1 MRVKILQPFTC
12 SRDGGSVDL
21 KAGQEADIFGDALL
35 RALEDGGYIRAIAS
49 ETTLAAIA
57 ELERGDGKRVET
69 VDALMVALND
79 DAAEE
84 LEAIDDVDNAAPE
97 NLTVKHIGHGRYAV
111 HKGDER
117 VTDPMTKEDA
127 EAALAGML

>member
-12 SRDGGSVDL
+12 SHDGGSVDL

-57 ELERGDGKRVET
+57 ELNRGEGKRVET
-69 VDALMVALND
+69 VDALMAELN

-84 LEAIDDVDNAAPE
+84 LEAIDEVDNASPE
-97 NLTVKHIGHGRYAV
+97 NLTVKHIGRGRYAV

-127 EAALAGML
+127 EAALAGMV